1 MFQTIEIEIR
11 ISQNRFKYTLKEC
24 YANAYVKF
32 SNLYNL
38 CKMIFETGIRISQFQ
53 ISLTFSILRYAD
65 IVKIRQIFEKQ
76 ILNHFKI
83 ASKALAFD
91 KSLTKILRPLLK
103 VHLHVRFQ
111 TPISH

>member
-11 ISQNRFKYTLKEC
+11 ISQKHFKYTLKEC
-24 YANAYVKF
+24 YADAYVKF

-38 CKMIFETGIRISQFQ
+38 CKMLFETGIRISQFQ
-53 ISLTFSILRYAD
+53 ISLTFSTLRYAD
-65 IVKIRQIFEKQ
+65 IVKIRQVFEKQ

-83 ASKALAFD
+83 ASRLAFD
-91 KSLTKILRPLLK
+91 KSLTKILRSILK